1 MKQPPWYI
9 LPYNQNN
16 ISSPATNTS
25 HAAVCHDEAVVS
37 STQDG
42 LSGNDRGDRDV
53 WNTEG
58 GFCLLVPSA
67 FQEDNDTVP

>member
-1 MKQPPWYI
+1 MNQSPWSP
-9 LPYNQNN
+9 LPDNQNTTR
-16 ISSPATNTS
+16 SSAPTTS
-25 HAAVCHDEAVVS
+25 HAAVCHDEAVGS

-67 FQEDNDTVP
+67 FEEDNDTVP